1 MGEKKLLDLVAATK
15 DEAVDYALSDV
26 LPETVKI
33 YGEVLVSE
41 GIASLAGELIGAIC
55 PRFNNIRL
63 SYKQNRLERNVAT
76 MLNHLIAS
84 QETLTAR
91 IDELERTAEGRS
103 FVQQSS
109 EMLLDNI
116 VDEIQPS
123 KVQYS
128 VNGYVNLLQT
138 ENANFD
144 MALMFFKTI
153 AELNDID
160 IRVLKNY
167 DWRNST
173 LETPPITP
181 FNSEFDYEQLRH
193 IKEKLLRFGLL
204 RSKNEE
210 LNEKNQEMIIDF
222 LQKFYKDY
230 TSKKPKG
237 VKIPKF
243 KKISSS
249 DSYRITSLGA
259 GLLQLISEKCDM
271 TDLNVPDDDLEE
283 SED

>member
-1 MGEKKLLDLVAATK
+1 MGEKKLLDLVKATK

-26 LPETVKI
+26 LPEIVKT

-63 SYKQNRLERNVAT
+63 SYKQNRLERNVST

-84 QETLTAR
+84 QETLAAR
-91 IDELERTAEGRS
+91 IDELEKTAEGRS

-116 VDEIQPS
+116 VDEIQTS

-173 LETPPITP
+173 SETPPITP
-181 FNSEFDYEQLRH
+181 FNSEFDYGQLRH

-204 RSKNEE
+204 KSKNEE
-210 LNEKNQEMIIDF
+210 IDEKNQEMIIEF
-222 LQKFYKDY
+222 LQKFHKDY

-243 KKISSS
+243 KKISPS
-249 DSYRITSLGA
+249 DSYRITSLGN